1 MMTQNVIDLWE
12 DFQAKVV
19 LTGNTKNQLEN
30 LLNLAFMEGKLE
42 GMKEIM
48 ATEEKFKE
56 RNQNG
61 NDESLSK
68 SPDEETK

>member
-12 DFQAKVV
+12 DFQVKVV

-48 ATEEKFKE
+48 ATEEKF
-56 RNQNG
+56 
-61 NDESLSK
+61 
-68 SPDEETK
+68 